1 MDLKRF
7 EKAIFDAATDLV
19 GREEELCK
27 LDSFVGDGDH
37 GISIKRA
44 YSNVLKMMA
53 SKKAVNFRDFLFDV
67 SMAVSETAGGAIGP
81 ILASF
86 FLGMSDAVDVG
97 KEELSPA
104 DMAALLKAGTM
115 RVQSLGGAQPGDS
128 TLVDALTPAYET
140 LDKCKEEDEGRAL
153 EKMAQAAYSGAMFTK
168 DMVAKKG
175 RARYLEAK
183 SKGYVDAGAMSMY
196 YFLRAFVDGV
206 TAETT

>member
-97 KEELSPA
+97 KEEPSA
-104 DMAALLKAGTM
+104 DMAALESRDYACTKAW
-115 RVQSLGGAQPGDS
+115 VSAPGDS
-128 TLVDALTPAYET
+128 TQLTP
-140 LDKCKEEDEGRAL
+140 
-153 EKMAQAAYSGAMFTK
+153 
-168 DMVAKKG
+168 
-175 RARYLEAK
+175 
-183 SKGYVDAGAMSMY
+183 
-196 YFLRAFVDGV
+196 
-206 TAETT
+206 